1 MENIFYRF
9 LTHKI
14 SLQVRDPLLAAADI
28 ALQIGSHLLLLIK
41 LDLWDSDV
49 FLEFIE
55 TLLGLLQLV
64 PLRLQLALELLLLA
78 DLGVETILKRKKSKL
93 LKNGALP
100 IA

>member
-1 MENIFYRF
+1 M
-9 LTHKI
+9 
-14 SLQVRDPLLAAADI
+14 
-28 ALQIGSHLLLLIK
+28 
-41 LDLWDSDV
+41 

-64 PLRLQLALELLLLA
+64 PLRLQLALELLLRA

-100 IA
+100 IAKSVILYKIKLPEKIYQNHLSTNILIHYI

>member
-1 MENIFYRF
+1 M
-9 LTHKI
+9 
-14 SLQVRDPLLAAADI
+14 
-28 ALQIGSHLLLLIK
+28 
-41 LDLWDSDV
+41 